1 MSRWMLVGVVTLAMS
16 MSASAQTQSF
26 SSGGLLDRLQGGG
39 VLLHFV
45 MMDQASV
52 QQELHATPQQVQAVK
67 QLGEQQ
73 RAQLE
78 GLSQLS
84 QAEVANR
91 LRQVQ
96 TTAEA
101 ELKKILSAEQY
112 RRLTEISLQQAGPLV
127 GLNRSEVAEV
137 VALTAEQ
144 KTELRRLR
152 DGLVAEATEGVQSGR
167 LRQGGLLASIERLRT
182 AKQQADAQAMAL
194 LSPDQKAAWS
204 KLQGPP
210 FQGEIQFRPAAAGP
224 GQRLRR
230 FR

>member
-1 MSRWMLVGVVTLAMS
+1 MSRWMLMGLATLAMS
-16 MSASAQTQSF
+16 ATAQAQSF

-45 MMDQASV
+45 MMDQPSV
-52 QQELHATPQQVQAVK
+52 QQELHATPQQVQAVR
-67 QLGEQQ
+67 QLGDRQ

-78 GLSQLS
+78 GLSQMS
-84 QAEVANR
+84 KEQAAEK
-91 LRQVQ
+91 LRQAQ

-112 RRLTEISLQQAGPLV
+112 RRLTEVSLQQAGPLV
-127 GLNRSEVAEV
+127 GLNRAEVADA

-144 KTELRRLR
+144 KSELRRLR
-152 DGLVAEATEGVQSGR
+152 DGLVAEATDSVQSGR
-167 LRQGGLLASIERLRT
+167 LRQGGLLASIDRLRT
-182 AKQQADAQAMAL
+182 AKQQADTQALAL
-194 LSPDQKAAWS
+194 LSPDQKSAWS
-204 KLQGPP
+204 RLQGPP
-210 FQGEIQFRPAAAGP
+210 FQGEVQFRPAAGGP